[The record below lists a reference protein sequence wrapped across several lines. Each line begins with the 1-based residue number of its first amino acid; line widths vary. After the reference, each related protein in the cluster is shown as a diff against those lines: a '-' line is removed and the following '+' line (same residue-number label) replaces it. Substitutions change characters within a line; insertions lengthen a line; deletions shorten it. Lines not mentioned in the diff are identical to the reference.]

1 MSIFQRSNRDRRA
14 LLLFQRP
21 MTRVLVP
28 HRIRIIEKI
37 GLAISRRIFIIS
49 GNGNF
54 PKYFENFPGK
64 RKNSREPT
72 GMKNFLDNFYS
83 REREFPEIFRK
94 NEKKFPGTNENEK
107 FRENGKIPG
116 NQREWKF
123 SGNSRK
129 FPGISPNWK
138 LKMASFSPSFFHGKI
153 PPFSMLRNFRV
164 YFIKLH
170 PSLNVFFP
178 EQNTDHMCDVQFW

>member
-1 MSIFQRSNRDRRA
+1 MVAKKRSFNFSQAYDNWNVHEMSIFQRSNRDRRA

-54 PKYFENFPGK
+54 RKYFENFPGK

-83 REREFPEIFRK
+83 REREFPEIFR
-94 NEKKFPGTNENEK
+94 ENEK
-107 FRENGKIPG
+107 KIPG
-116 NQREWKF
+116 NQRE
-123 SGNSRK
+123 
-129 FPGISPNWK
+129 
-138 LKMASFSPSFFHGKI
+138 
-153 PPFSMLRNFRV
+153 
-164 YFIKLH
+164 
-170 PSLNVFFP
+170 
-178 EQNTDHMCDVQFW
+178 